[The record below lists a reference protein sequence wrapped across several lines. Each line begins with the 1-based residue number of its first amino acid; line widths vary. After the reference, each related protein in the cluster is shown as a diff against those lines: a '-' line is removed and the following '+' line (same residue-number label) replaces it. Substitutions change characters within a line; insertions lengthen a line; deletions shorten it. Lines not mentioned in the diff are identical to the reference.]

1 MVRAFHAALEKS
13 CPKVACGGRQYKD
26 HWYYDTEVKELYARV
41 NTARKLFRRS
51 RTPDNLELL
60 QAAVRTTDR
69 RLKEIRQ
76 EKWLE
81 WCASLNAHTSLS
93 QLWDHIRRATGKGK
107 RRAPPHPAPQQ
118 EAERLVTL
126 FRDRAESAQLP
137 EPTRRIQ
144 QDRHERRS
152 NLVEEACQTASAHD
166 AAFTYDELLV
176 VQKTSRQTA
185 PGEDQI
191 SYTMIHKSGE
201 GTKRALLALI
211 NASWQQG
218 QLPDSWKRAIGAL
231 RHVKTQRALRRLEDA
246 CMELGLKINPNK
258 TKAINFRG
266 KQTPN
271 IQLRI
276 QDTAIEW
283 VASHQCLGVHFAHRL
298 TFTPQ
303 VTYLRERM
311 ATRLNAMRKLT
322 GLSAGADFSVL
333 RTYYVHAIRSLV
345 DYSAVALVG
354 FDSRRIQ
361 ALQTQQ
367 NKALRLMV
375 GAPIWAKIANLQ
387 VETNVAPVEVAAA
400 LTASNLG
407 FAANL
412 GEDVPNANYDPPPP
426 WTATRTTYSCRLP
439 NAPRDDATRRR
450 IHGELQIARFAYEG
464 SAVYYTDGS
473 ADPDTG
479 RCGAAFGPGAAAGSR
494 VLPADTFFNSP
505 GIHRDA
511 SECTSTACAL
521 DIIATGGSQEVFRL
535 NDRAPTATYNKRNRS
550 STGFYSATG
559 LQNYAR

>member
-1 MVRAFHAALEKS
+1 M
-13 CPKVACGGRQYKD
+13 G
-26 HWYYDTEVKELYARV
+26 
-41 NTARKLFRRS
+41 
-51 RTPDNLELL
+51 
-60 QAAVRTTDR
+60 
-69 RLKEIRQ
+69 
-76 EKWLE
+76 
-81 WCASLNAHTSLS
+81 
-93 QLWDHIRRATGKGK
+93 
-107 RRAPPHPAPQQ
+107 PHPEGNRQ
-118 EAERLVTL
+118 
-126 FRDRAESAQLP
+126 RDRAESAQLP

-191 SYTMIHKSGE
+191 S
-201 GTKRALLALI
+201 
-211 NASWQQG
+211 
-218 QLPDSWKRAIGAL
+218 
-231 RHVKTQRALRRLEDA
+231 
-246 CMELGLKINPNK
+246 
-258 TKAINFRG
+258 
-266 KQTPN
+266 
-271 IQLRI
+271 
-276 QDTAIEW
+276 
-283 VASHQCLGVHFAHRL
+283 
-298 TFTPQ
+298 
-303 VTYLRERM
+303 
-311 ATRLNAMRKLT
+311 
-322 GLSAGADFSVL
+322 
-333 RTYYVHAIRSLV
+333 SLV

-367 NKALRLMV
+367 NKALRLIV
-375 GAPIWAKIANLQ
+375 GAPMWAKIANLQ
-387 VETNVAPVEVAAA
+387 VETNVAPLEVRITKIVATVAAKILTRPGYTLTRDRLRAAIAQGPHFDDARWTRKVAAA

-439 NAPRDDATRRR
+439 DAPRDDATRRR
-450 IHGELQIARFAYEG
+450 IHGELQIARFVYEG

-505 GIHRDA
+505 GIHREA

-535 NDRAPTATYNKRNRS
+535 NDRAPTATYNKKNRS

>member
-1 MVRAFHAALEKS
+1 M
-13 CPKVACGGRQYKD
+13 
-26 HWYYDTEVKELYARV
+26 
-41 NTARKLFRRS
+41 
-51 RTPDNLELL
+51 
-60 QAAVRTTDR
+60 
-69 RLKEIRQ
+69 
-76 EKWLE
+76 
-81 WCASLNAHTSLS
+81 
-93 QLWDHIRRATGKGK
+93 
-107 RRAPPHPAPQQ
+107 
-118 EAERLVTL
+118 ERLVTTNFERGVRL
-126 FRDRAESAQLP
+126 LCYADDLQL
-137 EPTRRIQ
+137 I
-144 QDRHERRS
+144 
-152 NLVEEACQTASAHD
+152 
-166 AAFTYDELLV
+166 
-176 VQKTSRQTA
+176 VQ
-185 PGEDQI
+185 
-191 SYTMIHKSGE
+191 
-201 GTKRALLALI
+201 
-211 NASWQQG
+211 
-218 QLPDSWKRAIGAL
+218 GAL
-231 RHVKTQRALRRLEDA
+231 RHAKTQRALRRLEDA
-246 CMELGLKINPNK
+246 CMELGLKINPKK
-258 TKAINFRG
+258 TKAINFLG

-271 IQLRI
+271 IQLQI

-283 VASHQCLGVHFAHRL
+283 VASHQCLGVHFHHRL

-387 VETNVAPVEVAAA
+387 VETNVAPIEVRITKIVATVAAKILTRLGYTLTRDRLRAAIAQGPHFDDARWTRKVAAA

-439 NAPRDDATRRR
+439 DVPRDDATRRR

-479 RCGAAFGPGAAAGSR
+479 RCGAAFRQPSRRSLFRSDPPSQPSKRQRGVEKITSPPTGTDLTPTKGPEAAAGSR

-505 GIHRDA
+505 GIHREA